1 MTPQDLIQ
9 RARAEGVKLKVR
21 DGTRLVADPINR
33 LSPELRELL
42 KAHKPEVIAALADPA
57 AESRRQRVLELLA
70 NNRSAQY
77 AALTDAEAMPGCM
90 LVTLAIRDVGTVEL
104 VIPAEKWDWV
114 LFLDLPE
121 RHGRTMH

>member
-42 KAHKPEVIAALADPA
+42 KAHKPEVIAALADPDA
-57 AESRRQRVLELLA
+57 RV
-70 NNRSAQY
+70 
-77 AALTDAEAMPGCM
+77 AALTDSEAVPGYV
-90 LVTLAIRDVGTVEL
+90 LVSLAMRGRGTCEL
-104 VIPAEKWDWV
+104 LIPAAKWDGV
-114 LFLDLPE
+114 LFLDLLE
-121 RHGRTMH
+121 RHGRTIH